1 MNAPA
6 PAVDANSTA
15 QGATPST
22 ARITDWLLGGER
34 HHQPAD
40 RRLGIRV
47 LNAAPWTNEALE
59 LNRQYAHQTVAMLRA
74 CGIRQFVDLG
84 SGLPTLNPRFPH
96 TALSAGPD
104 TTVIHVDCDPYVIEH
119 GPQLL
124 SSLPQPLSSWPGLH
138 RFMHADLRN
147 MLQILRELPLHGL
160 DPSQPAGFLLHDV
173 LPWIPDNADARA
185 SVGAILDGAPPGSV
199 LSLTHST
206 ADLCRDGSA
215 AAAARCFSAAGLPV
229 RLRTAE
235 EISELTEA
243 SARPWHVRAPGIV
256 PVGLYHPTRYRA
268 PVPHHH
274 SGGGYAVIL
283 LHPEPAHH

>member
-1 MNAPA
+1 MKTLTPA
-6 PAVDANSTA
+6 ATTGGPIPST
-15 QGATPST
+15 TPST

-34 HHQPAD
+34 HHHPAD
-40 RRLGIRV
+40 RRLGMRV
-47 LNAAPWTNEALE
+47 LNAAPWAEKALE
-59 LNRQYAHQTVAMLRA
+59 INRQYAHQTVAMLRDS
-74 CGIRQFVDLG
+74 GIRQFVDLG
-84 SGLPTLNPRFPH
+84 SGLPTLNPRCPH

-104 TTVIHVDCDPYVIEH
+104 ATVIHVDCDPYVIEH

-124 SSLPQPLSSWPGLH
+124 GSRPTQH
-138 RFMHADLRN
+138 RFLHADLRN

-160 DPSQPAGFLLHDV
+160 DLSRPAGFLLHDV

-185 SVGAILDGAPPGSV
+185 SVGAVLDGAPPGSV

-206 ADLCRDGSA
+206 ADLCPDGTATA
-215 AAAARCFSAAGLPV
+215 AAQCFAAAGLPV

-235 EISELTEA
+235 EIRDLTEA
-243 SARPWHVRAPGIV
+243 PTRPWHVRAPGIV
-256 PVGLYHPTRYRA
+256 PVGLYHPPQYRA

-274 SGGGYAVIL
+274 SGSYAVIL

>member
-1 MNAPA
+1 MTTLTPA
-6 PAVDANSTA
+6 ATTGGPTP
-15 QGATPST
+15 GTTPST

-34 HHQPAD
+34 HHHPAD
-40 RRLGIRV
+40 RRLGKRV
-47 LNAAPWTNEALE
+47 LNAAPWAEKALE
-59 LNRQYAHQTVAMLRA
+59 INRQYARQTVTMLRDS
-74 CGIRQFVDLG
+74 GIRQFVDLG

-104 TTVIHVDCDPYVIEH
+104 ATVIHVDCDPYVIEH
-119 GPQLL
+119 GPQRLG
-124 SSLPQPLSSWPGLH
+124 SGRPQH
-138 RFMHADLRN
+138 RFVHADLRD
-147 MLQILRELPLHGL
+147 MLRILRELPLHGL
-160 DPSQPAGFLLHDV
+160 DPSRPAGFLLHDV

-185 SVGAILDGAPPGSV
+185 CVGAILDGAPRGSV

-235 EISELTEA
+235 EIRDLTEA
-243 SARPWHVRAPGIV
+243 PTRPWHVCAPGIV
-256 PVGLYHPTRYRA
+256 PVGLYHPTRYRM

-274 SGGGYAVIL
+274 SGGYAVIL